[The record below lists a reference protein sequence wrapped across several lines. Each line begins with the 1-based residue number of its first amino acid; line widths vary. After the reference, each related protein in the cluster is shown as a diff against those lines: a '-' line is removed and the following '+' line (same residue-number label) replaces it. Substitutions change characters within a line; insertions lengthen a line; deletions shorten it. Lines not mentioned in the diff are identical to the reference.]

1 MTQGVYW
8 KIDRKEHVERVFKHL
23 KDWALAW
30 DYSVPLVLQPDAYKN
45 PRTLSQNSLMH
56 IWFREIAQ
64 NLADRGQM
72 VGDEKITPEDVKL
85 MLKMKFLGLED
96 IIRGKLIIKDQ
107 LRSTSKLDKGELHFF
122 LNQVEEWATDRGIML
137 SNPAGSEYMKLREA
151 QNG

>member
-1 MTQGVYW
+1 MTQGIYW
-8 KIDRKEHVERVFKHL
+8 KIDSKQKVDHVFKYIRQ
-23 KDWALAW
+23 WALEF
-30 DYSVPLVLQPDAYKN
+30 DYSAPLVLKPEMYKN
-45 PRTLSQNSLMH
+45 PRTLTQNSLMH

-96 IIRGKLIIKDQ
+96 IIRGKLIIKGQ

-137 SNPAGSEYMKLREA
+137 SSPAGNEYMKLREA